1 MWLIFM
7 RSVGK
12 YTIHGLFRDLVESF
26 GLAVITAS
34 SKQPADSTLRQ
45 LPILRLI
52 FFLAEI
58 GGFTYKDQN
67 FTRCLQVYFKFS
79 NSFAGHWSMCMRMGL
94 HHELW
99 WKTRCFSFC
108 IQGSLYDTNPKQ
120 CHYYNGDPSNLPYMC
135 IITEILPIYHTCAL
149 FDFPQVI
156 EWPLVYTGNNIK
168 MLQTW
173 LHQTQSIIRFQQL
186 LRREFS

>member
-1 MWLIFM
+1 MDCFATWNRVLWLSSNH
-7 RSVGK
+7 RQQQ
-12 YTIHGLFRDLVESF
+12 
-26 GLAVITAS
+26 TARW
-34 SKQPADSTLRQ
+34 QHAEAIAYPAFD
-45 LPILRLI
+45 
-52 FFLAEI
+52 FFFKAETATSRP
-58 GGFTYKDQN
+58 FHTYKDQN
-67 FTRCLQVYFKFS
+67 FIRCLQVYFKLS

-108 IQGSLYDTNPKQ
+108 TQGSLYDTNPKQ
-120 CHYYNGDPSNLPYMC
+120 FT

-168 MLQTW
+168 MSQTW